1 MSLSGGVYLRV
12 LKELKV
18 QRAELD
24 AAITALSHLLA
35 KQGVQKPR
43 KLPGSLPPG
52 KGKAFSR
59 NQKVNTLFSDLTI
72 PAAIHRYLEL
82 KSTPQTTSQIQ
93 EALVKG
99 GLKSK
104 AKDLKPNL
112 YQVMLRK
119 PTVFVRM
126 GPGLWALAE
135 WEGGAP
141 EVNRAS
147 SLPYK

>member
-1 MSLSGGVYLRV
+1 MSLSGGAYLRA

-18 QRAELD
+18 QRAEID

-35 KQGVQKPR
+35 KQGGQKSR
-43 KLPGSLPPG
+43 KLPRSSSTDKEKSGRGNHSSN
-52 KGKAFSR
+52 A
-59 NQKVNTLFSDLTI
+59 LFSDLTI
-72 PAAIHRYLEL
+72 PAAIQRYLEL

-112 YQVMLRK
+112 YQVMQRK
-119 PTVFVRM
+119 PSIFIRM

-135 WEGGAP
+135 WEGGHP
-141 EVNRAS
+141 
-147 SLPYK
+147 K